1 MGEIVLQTHWGP
13 LVAIY
18 LFFGGLAAGALCVSA
33 IINLK
38 YKDKFI
44 KTVRFGAWAGVFLL
58 IVGVL
63 CLVAETRMP
72 LRSMQVWQSFVNP
85 TSWMTIGAWL
95 LVVGVAIA
103 GLYALASTR
112 AVTDK
117 LKFLKGAARGLAVI
131 TIPVSVG
138 IAAYTGILLA
148 VLVAHPLWHTWL
160 LPLLFTVSAVDTG
173 VALILGFATL
183 REKQVGRTAEKPV
196 KATEAA
202 TKSVPEAAA
211 GDAAQKLVVA
221 APPEEAA
228 QKSVVAVAPAND
240 ALAKLKGLLEKA
252 TIGLVAAEIVVLIAY
267 LTSVTAGGGVG
278 ATSVQLLVSGSL
290 SLYFWAL
297 FVACGLIVPLAV
309 SIVLTVKHALAAKG
323 SLLPLL
329 GAALC
334 LVGGCA
340 LRFLVLLAGLPV
352 YA

>member
-18 LFFGGLAAGALCVSA
+18 LFFGGLAAGAICVSA

-38 YKDKFI
+38 YKDTFQ

-72 LRSMQVWQSFVNP
+72 LRSMQVWKSFVNP

-95 LVVGVAIA
+95 LVVGIVIA
-103 GLYALASTR
+103 GLYALANTK
-112 AVTDK
+112 AITDK
-117 LKFLKGAARGLAVI
+117 LKFLKGAAKGLAVI
-131 TIPVSVG
+131 AIPVSVG

-148 VLVAHPLWHTWL
+148 VLIAHPLWNTWL
-160 LPLLFTVSAVDTG
+160 LPLLFTVSAMDTG
-173 VALILGFATL
+173 VALILGFAML
-183 REKQVGRTAEKPV
+183 REKKVDKTAEKPV
-196 KATEAA
+196 EATEAV
-202 TKSVPEAAA
+202 SVKA
-211 GDAAQKLVVA
+211 GQKPVA
-221 APPEEAA
+221 AT
-228 QKSVVAVAPAND
+228 APANG
-240 ALAKLKGLLEKA
+240 ALANLKSLLEKT
-252 TIGLVAAEIVVLIAY
+252 TIGLVVVEIIVLAAY
-267 LTSVTAGGGVG
+267 LVSVAAGGDVG
-278 ATSVQLLVSGSL
+278 ATSVHLLVSGSL
-290 SLYFWAL
+290 SPYFWTL
-297 FVACGLIVPLAV
+297 FVVCGLVAPLAV
-309 SIVLTVKHALAAKG
+309 SVVLTVKHAFAAKG